1 MKQPEALWIAD
12 LLDAKPQSIQ
22 FQQAAA
28 TELRRLHEVN
38 VELLEALKACLQC
51 FDEMHGRKPAFV
63 EDSIAMSKEA
73 IAKATGET
81 E

>member
-1 MKQPEALWIAD
+1 MTKQPEALRLAD
-12 LLDAKPQSIQ
+12 ALDAGRYLPATT
-22 FQQAAA
+22 AA
-28 TELRRLHEVN
+28 ELRRLHEVN
-38 VELLEALKACLQC
+38 EDLLGALKACLQC
-51 FDEMHGRKPAFV
+51 VDEMHGRKPAFV

>member
-1 MKQPEALWIAD
+1 MNKQPEALRLAD
-12 LLDAKPQSIQ
+12 ALTTPYTEINRE
-22 FQQAAA
+22 AA

-38 VELLEALKACLQC
+38 VELLESLQGLMHEWTTPTEYLDAAKAA
-51 FDEMHGRKPAFV
+51 RA
-63 EDSIAMSKEA
+63 A